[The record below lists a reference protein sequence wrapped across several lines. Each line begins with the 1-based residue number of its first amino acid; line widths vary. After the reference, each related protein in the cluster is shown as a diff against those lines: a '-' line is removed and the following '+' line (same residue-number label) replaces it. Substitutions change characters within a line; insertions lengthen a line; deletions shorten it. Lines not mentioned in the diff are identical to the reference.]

1 MKTSKQVR
9 NVRDAI
15 AHKDNGAKVEK
26 REHGKDDANGLQ
38 RLNLARV
45 TARDGSVHRLL
56 EADGRHGGAT
66 EQHANER
73 ACVRYKD
80 GTYRTTH
87 ATMRRLEMR

>member
-1 MKTSKQVR
+1 MKTSKQAR

-26 REHGKDDANGLQ
+26 REHGKDNANALQ
-38 RLNLARV
+38 RLDLVRV
-45 TARDGSVHRLL
+45 AARDGGVHRLL

-73 ACVRYKD
+73 ACVRCK
-80 GTYRTTH
+80 TAHKQR
-87 ATMRRLEMR
+87 MQQ